1 MTNIELVLNMLAK
14 VTTKLIQKEP
24 NLKLLDSFF
33 IELVSNGITL
43 IYLFLLNIKTNF
55 KPIFIKNNTNF
66 ELFSRFV
73 LFVFGA
79 EGRSRT
85 SWRR

>member
-1 MTNIELVLNMLAK
+1 MTNIDLVLNMLAE

-43 IYLFLLNIKTNF
+43 IYLF
-55 KPIFIKNNTNF
+55 
-66 ELFSRFV
+66 
-73 LFVFGA
+73 
-79 EGRSRT
+79 
-85 SWRR
+85 